1 VSSVKRSGAAPDL
14 PTMIEMGYPGFD
26 AVPWFGLMAPAGTPE
41 AVTDKIYAETMR
53 VLAQPD
59 VRKQFATL
67 GIDVIGGTPAEFAAV
82 IPAEIRQWA
91 KLIKAMG
98 IDVIE

>member
-1 VSSVKRSGAAPDL
+1 MK
-14 PTMIEMGYPGFD
+14 
-26 AVPWFGLMAPAGTPE
+26 
-41 AVTDKIYAETMR
+41 

-59 VRKQFATL
+59 VRRQFATL

-82 IPAEIRQWA
+82 IPNETRQWA

-98 IDVIE
+98 IQPIE

>member
-1 VSSVKRSGAAPDL
+1 
-14 PTMIEMGYPGFD
+14 
-26 AVPWFGLMAPAGTPE
+26 MAPAGTPKE
-41 AVTDKIYAETMR
+41 VTDKIYAETMR

-59 VRKQFATL
+59 VRKQFAVL

-82 IPAEIRQWA
+82 IATETGQWA

-98 IDVIE
+98 IGVIE